1 MRGETQDKKEVA
13 TMLIELGL
21 VVVMLIVVF
30 YVSLKFTAL
39 ADKHRNS

>member
-1 MRGETQDKKEVA
+1 
-13 TMLIELGL
+13 MLIELGL
-21 VVVMLIVVF
+21 VIAMLAVVV